1 MKHTESRSVIVSL
14 LDSAGIEQTVHSVE
28 PIREGVTNRTSL
40 VVLQDDT
47 RYILR
52 EYDWPYATNDDMQRA
67 VKERYLHDL
76 LLKHDVPVPSILAQ
90 YDDES
95 ASALLMEYRPGKLLG
110 NVDDALPDEQR
121 AEAWTAVGAALRK
134 VHSIRLPDG
143 CSGVIVGERVQP
155 FDEGSW
161 GDFHYH
167 QAVRHAENLLKRDL
181 GLRFDLASMMRVLKL
196 AIPVLNERPLV
207 LLHNDPHPWNA
218 LVHEVAGHWRCS
230 AWLDWEYA
238 WTGDPTWDLA
248 RLDLFRLKPIG
259 PTPAAFYEGYGN
271 APKDPEQTIYE
282 LSIYLWMADQYLDG
296 EVDEERVLMPTYK
309 AAMQYLGRI
318 DEAVERIGNELERAD
333 RLP

>member
-28 PIREGVTNRTSL
+28 PIGEGVTNRTSL

-52 EYDWPYATNDDMQRA
+52 EYEWPYATNDDLKRA
-67 VKERYLHDL
+67 EKERYLHDL
-76 LLKHDVPVPSILAQ
+76 LLRHDVPVPSIVANH
-90 YDDES
+90 DDGS
-95 ASALLMEYRPGKLLG
+95 NCAVLMEYMPGQLLG
-110 NVDDALPDEQR
+110 NVVDTLPAEQR
-121 AEAWTAVGAALRK
+121 AEAWTAVGVALRK

-181 GLRFDLASMMRVLKL
+181 GLRFDLASMMRVLKQ

-207 LLHNDPHPWNA
+207 LLHNDPHPWNV

-238 WTGDPTWDLA
+238 WSGDPSWDLV
-248 RLDLFRLKPIG
+248 RLDLFRLNPIG

-271 APKDPEQTIYE
+271 APKDPERTIYE
-282 LSIYLWMADQYLDG
+282 LSINLWMADQYLDG

-318 DEAVERIGNELERAD
+318 DEAVVSIDRA
-333 RLP
+333 LQNL